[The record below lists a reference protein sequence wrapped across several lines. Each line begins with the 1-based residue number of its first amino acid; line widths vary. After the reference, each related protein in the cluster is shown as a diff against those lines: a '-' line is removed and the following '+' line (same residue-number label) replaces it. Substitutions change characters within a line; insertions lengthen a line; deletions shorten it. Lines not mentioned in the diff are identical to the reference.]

1 MTVEELNIIIRASGQ
16 TSFNTAMRSVTQ
28 STLSFE
34 SAAGKLASTLA
45 RIVSIGSML
54 KFSSQCIKA
63 ASDLEEVANV
73 VSVTFGQSAN
83 IVNDWARSQAVNF
96 GLSEKSAKDYI
107 GTFGTMAKQFGF
119 TTEQAAKM
127 GIELA
132 KLTGDTASF
141 YNLNTDEVQ
150 VKMNSIFT
158 GETKSLKALGVVLTE
173 ASLNAYAMEKG
184 LGKTVN
190 QMSEQ
195 EKVMLRYQFTL
206 DRLSHTQGD
215 FVRTSDNWANATRIF
230 KLRLENLKIEIGNQL
245 LPVAGYAL
253 NTISNGIAAISRPL
267 VIGATYVRLYVE
279 AWKRASDETK
289 NFLKIGVGIFAI
301 GMLIPKIIT
310 IGTKAIAIF
319 KAGMAALTI
328 NAITLGT
335 ALKWMLG
342 IAGVALSLVA
352 FKRLSD
358 SIKDIKAEKA
368 TKELEAL
375 ADTSAI
381 ASDAVDGLA
390 DGMDG
395 LGDATKELETFLAPF
410 DEVNKIGEGNSL
422 MSNLVTSSD
431 LENILEASNGLNDMS
446 SIIDEINRSSISPN
460 FDMPDTGF
468 FDGIY
473 LSLDSIYDELRAMAP
488 EWFGFWD
495 TAGQKAY
502 DFFQYFKT
510 NWKKDFVNTFEST
523 LPNWSNFWENIGA
536 EWYDILGNIKQ
547 SIADL
552 VEWTDLVLGNKKFG
566 ESDVKLS
573 DAGQAAYEAAY
584 KKYPERFPKYAAG
597 GYPNKGSLFI
607 AGESGAELIGNFG
620 TSQTRVINQSQITN
634 NSSQPINFSPIIQI
648 DGRKIT
654 STVVENI
661 NSMTRSSGM
670 SPLITLGG

>member
-1 MTVEELNIIIRASGQ
+1 MTVDELNIIIRASGQ

-63 ASDLEEVANV
+63 ASDLQEVANV
-73 VSVTFGQSAN
+73 ISVTFGESAD
-83 IVNDWARSQAVNF
+83 IVNDWAKSQAVNF

-107 GTFGTMAKQFGF
+107 GTFGTMAKQFNF
-119 TTEQAAKM
+119 TTEQAVQM

-141 YNLNTDEVQ
+141 YNIDDKLASIRL
-150 VKMNSIFT
+150 KSIFT
-158 GETKSLKALGVVLTE
+158 GETETLKALGVVMAE
-173 ASLNAYAMEKG
+173 ANLNNYALEKG
-184 LGKTVN
+184 LGKTVK
-190 QMSEQ
+190 QMNEQ
-195 EKVMLRYQFTL
+195 EKVALRYSFVL
-206 DRLSHTQGD
+206 DKLSHTQGD
-215 FVRTSDNWANATRIF
+215 FVNTSDNWANATRIF

-253 NTISNGIAAISRPL
+253 NAISNGIAAISRPL

-289 NFLKIGVGIFAI
+289 NFLKIGIGIFTI
-301 GMLIPKIIT
+301 GMLIPKIIA
-310 IGTKAIAIF
+310 IGTKAISTF

-335 ALKWMLG
+335 ALKWMFG
-342 IAGVALSLVA
+342 IAGIALSLVA

-358 SIKDIKAEKA
+358 SIKDIKAEEA
-368 TKELEAL
+368 TNELEAL
-375 ADTSAI
+375 AGTSAV

-390 DGMDG
+390 DSMDG

-446 SIIDEINRSSISPN
+446 SIIDEINESSISPN
-460 FDMPDTGF
+460 FDTGF
-468 FDGIY
+468 ELPEW
-473 LSLDSIYDELRAMAP
+473 LSLDFWKGYFNYLK
-488 EWFGFWD
+488 EWFSSGQWKKAIWNMLEGFNIKLNEWFPSWTDFWD
-495 TAGQKAY
+495 KRGQDVY
-502 DFFQYFKT
+502 DMVQKVKEKFQALVDDIK
-510 NWKKDFVNTFEST
+510 
-523 LPNWSNFWENIGA
+523 I
-536 EWYDILGNIKQ
+536 ILGEVEEPDASGMSGLTPAGKKHYLEAYAKQ
-547 SIADL
+547 STG
-552 VEWTDLVLGNKKFG
+552 WKPSTH
-566 ESDVKLS
+566 
-573 DAGQAAYEAAY
+573 
-584 KKYPERFPKYAAG
+584 AAG